1 MKHILLNYVV
11 IRISGNAEKLLTGLT
26 ANTLDARQNAFVNLH
41 GRIIA
46 TFFQQKE
53 GEDVL
58 IAVPNAQ
65 KDTLLAHLDRYA
77 KLNRSQL
84 ITTDLNVYMDMET
97 KAVLFSKETFPAVPD
112 DEARLWRLENNLPLQ
127 GIDYQAD
134 EFLLNVHEHDYTS
147 YTKGCFLGQ
156 EPIAKV
162 HNRSKPSKKLIAT
175 YADELS
181 AEDQAKMTSKI
192 TDPANGRTK
201 GFVFVKNT

>member
-1 MKHILLNYVV
+1 MKYARLNYVV

-58 IAVPNAQ
+58 IAVPNTA
-65 KDTLLAHLDRYA
+65 KDALLAHLDRFA

-84 ITTDLNVYMDMET
+84 IQTDLNVYIDMEK
-97 KAVLFSKETFPAVPD
+97 KAVVFSKEALPTVSD
-112 DEARLWRLENNLPLQ
+112 DEATLWRLENNLPLQ
-127 GIDYQAD
+127 GIDYQSD
-134 EFLLNVHEHDYTS
+134 EFLLNVHEQEYTS

-162 HNRSKPSKKLIAT
+162 HNRSKPSKKLIAA

-181 AEDQAKMTSKI
+181 TEDQAKMTSKI

-201 GFVFVKNT
+201 GFVFVKNA